1 MQTAAAA
8 AAADTRVWNQNTSS
22 FFINWVGNYHQLLY
36 VPVGGDGFV
45 NSLGTLAGNQPMFR
59 APVASKGRPSLQFV
73 FSHLNHHGKVFWF
86 WLVGFFFL
94 SPDV

>member
-1 MQTAAAA
+1 MQTAAGA

-59 APVASKGRPSLQFV
+59 APVASKGGHHCSL
-73 FSHLNHHGKVFWF
+73 FSLI
-86 WLVGFFFL
+86 
-94 SPDV
+94 